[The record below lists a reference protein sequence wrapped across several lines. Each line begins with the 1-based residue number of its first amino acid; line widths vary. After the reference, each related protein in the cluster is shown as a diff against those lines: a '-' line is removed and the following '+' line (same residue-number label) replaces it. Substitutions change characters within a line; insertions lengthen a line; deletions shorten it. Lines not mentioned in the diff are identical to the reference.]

1 MIEGKLIY
9 QPLSHH
15 LELQG
20 RTLCSGD
27 MLEVS
32 IMGDW
37 VVGVLAHDVSGWYI
51 LTVEQ
56 IGIRLREGIPAR
68 LANASSASPL
78 TPKKDS

>member
-9 QPLSHH
+9 QPSTRRLV
-15 LELQG
+15 LQG

-37 VVGVLAHDVSGWYI
+37 VSGTLAHDLSGWYI

-68 LANASSASPL
+68 LVNASPISM
-78 TPKKDS
+78 TKKEL